1 MPGKCKFQDSWL
13 SKEIYKDWLIKDVQ
27 DIHFARCRACCK
39 SIKLQT
45 MGEAALTSH
54 AGGAGHKA
62 AVRKLLEG
70 RFMLINAAGQTNGTV
85 NRAEDSKDRKDSKDS
100 KEQVAICLQRHALDR
115 IAGSEWSDLHHSP
128 PANSK
133 SHNAELQDVTFP
145 AAYITAPGTSRLIS
159 QRLLPSGSEVEEL
172 GHRSAQHDT
181 VELLEH
187 QQRAEAL
194 EQQQQ
199 MKILEWENRMKVL
212 AWEQELVKEKRR
224 ATRQKEKAFRMK
236 KAYYKAK
243 LKKMGEDVPLSS
255 SSSSD
260 EEEKTSGPTG

>member
-13 SKEIYKDWLIKDVQ
+13 SKGIYKDWLVKDVQ

-45 MGEAALTSH
+45 MGESALTSH

-62 AVRKLLEG
+62 AVRKLREG
-70 RFMLINAAGQTNGTV
+70 NLMLINAAGQMNGSV
-85 NRAEDSKDRKDSKDS
+85 SQAEDN
-100 KEQVAICLQRHALDR
+100 KEQVAICLQRDALDR
-115 IAGSEWSDLHHSP
+115 VSGSDWSDLHHSP
-128 PANSK
+128 TSNST
-133 SHNAELQDVTFP
+133 SHNAELQDVKFHS
-145 AAYITAPGTSRLIS
+145 AYFSPPGTSQLIS
-159 QRLLPSGSEVEEL
+159 QRLHLTGEAEET
-172 GHRSAQHDT
+172 HDS
-181 VELLEH
+181 VDLSRLEN
-187 QQRAEAL
+187 QQKTEAL

-224 ATRQKEKAFRMK
+224 AARQKEKAFRMK

-243 LKKMGEDVPLSS
+243 LKRMGEDVPPSS

-260 EEEKTSGPTG
+260 EEERTSDPTG

>member
-13 SKEIYKDWLIKDVQ
+13 SKGIYKDWLLKDVH

-62 AVRKLLEG
+62 AVRKLLEVG
-70 RFMLINAAGQTNGTV
+70 NLMMINAAGQMNGSTNRT
-85 NRAEDSKDRKDSKDS
+85 EDS
-100 KEQVAICLQRHALDR
+100 KEQVAICLQRDALDR
-115 IAGSEWSDLHHSP
+115 ITGSEWSDLHHTP
-128 PANSK
+128 PANLS
-133 SHNAELQDVTFP
+133 SHNAEQDVTFP
-145 AAYITAPGTSRLIS
+145 AAFFTTPGTSRLIS
-159 QRLLPSGSEVEEL
+159 QRLNTSGSEMEEE
-172 GHRSAQHDT
+172 GRRTAQHDSDMSR
-181 VELLEH
+181 LEQ
-187 QQRAEAL
+187 QQRTDAL

-212 AWEQELVKEKRR
+212 GWEQELVKEKRR
-224 ATRQKEKAFRMK
+224 AAQQKEKAFRMK

-243 LKKMGEDVPLSS
+243 LKRMGEDVPPSS

-260 EEEKTSGPTG
+260 EEEKTSDPTG

>member
-13 SKEIYKDWLIKDVQ
+13 SKGIYKDWLVKDLQ
-27 DIHFARCRACCK
+27 DIHFARCKACCK

-62 AVRKLLEG
+62 AVRKLVEAGNL
-70 RFMLINAAGQTNGTV
+70 MLINAAGQINGSV
-85 NRAEDSKDRKDSKDS
+85 NQAEDS
-100 KEQVAICLQRHALDR
+100 KEQVAICLQRDALDR
-115 IAGSEWSDLHHSP
+115 VSASDWSDLHHSP
-128 PANSK
+128 TSNST
-133 SHNAELQDVTFP
+133 SHNAELQDVAFP
-145 AAYITAPGTSRLIS
+145 AAYFSAPGTSRLIS
-159 QRLLPSGSEVEEL
+159 QRLHSTDGEVEE
-172 GHRSAQHDT
+172 AHDS
-181 VELLEH
+181 VELSRLEN
-187 QQRAEAL
+187 QQKTEAL

-243 LKKMGEDVPLSS
+243 LKRMGEDVPPSS
-255 SSSSD
+255 SSSCD
-260 EEEKTSGPTG
+260 EEEKTSDPTG